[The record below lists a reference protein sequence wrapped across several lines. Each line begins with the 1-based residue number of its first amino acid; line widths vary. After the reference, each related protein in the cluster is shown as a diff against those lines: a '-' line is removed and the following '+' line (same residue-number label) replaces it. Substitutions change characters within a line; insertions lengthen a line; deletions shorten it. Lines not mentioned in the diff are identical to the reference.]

1 MAVAAAILIVVGVLA
16 FMPDPRQR
24 VFVTTFDDVD
34 GVLEG
39 APVYFRGAAVGEVRS
54 IALEPDSRTFAMRLG
69 VRRDLKPASC
79 MHARIVAPLPVTAP
93 RVEIEALDL
102 SAAACAAERAKVG
115 CEPMPPPAKG
125 GAPLVGCRRDPD
137 LLKTATASLA
147 DVTELIRTANAI
159 ARRLEATM
167 DGAGPR
173 GEAQALRSLMASAEA
188 TLDAANRVT
197 TRLDATL
204 APGGDGAAS
213 LSNLRRASAKAAEID
228 IAGLNA
234 TIADLQSLVRDN
246 QAAVKTLLADGTAI
260 SAETRA
266 LLQNVS
272 ATLSAAS
279 ANLERASDNADA
291 LSERLSD
298 DPTFAV
304 RGQRYSDPPPVGGP

>member
-1 MAVAAAILIVVGVLA
+1 MAVATVILIVVAVLA

-24 VFVTTFDDVD
+24 VWATTFNDVD

-39 APVYFRGAAVGEVRS
+39 APVYFRGAAVGDIRS
-54 IALEPDSRTFAMRLG
+54 IRLDPESRTFAVRLG
-69 VRRDLKPASC
+69 VRRDLTPAPC
-79 MHARIVAPLPVTAP
+79 MYARVVAPLPVTAP
-93 RVEIEALDL
+93 RVEIEALNL
-102 SAAACAAERAKVG
+102 PAPACAAERAKVG
-115 CEPMPPPAKG
+115 CEPMPAPDQG
-125 GAPLVGCRRDPD
+125 GTPIVGCRRDPD

-147 DVTELIRTANAI
+147 DVTELVRTANAI
-159 ARRLEATM
+159 AKRLEATL
-167 DGAGPR
+167 DGAGPK
-173 GEAQALRSLMASAEA
+173 GEAQAARQLMASAEA

-213 LSNLRRASAKAAEID
+213 LANLRRASAKAADID
-228 IAGLNA
+228 IARLNA
-234 TIADLQSLVRDN
+234 AIADLQTLVQDN
-246 QAAVKTLLADGTAI
+246 QAAVKTLLDDGTAV
-260 SAETRA
+260 SAEARA

-279 ANLERASDNADA
+279 ANLERASDNAEA

-304 RGQRYSDPPPVGGP
+304 RGQRYQDPPPVGGP